1 MRGRRGLSV
10 RIGACVES
18 FLGGGV
24 RGLVYLDSVP
34 SGGEVVFGLF
44 PRESGPGGH
53 SPRTPGGQG
62 RGGWSFLRVLSLLRD
77 VTVERSCFGLDPAR
91 SQSGLACSAGHHRGG
106 GPAWP
111 LQKPPGR
118 GGRGSRG
125 GGRGPARSLGHCS
138 LGRHLSPCL
147 LAARIH
153 FRCCESR
160 PPSWLVLYL
169 TDVAAGPRA
178 AGICLSGPCAF
189 ASEFCRASHR
199 VRHGSCAS
207 AFLCRI
213 PRSGPRRTQPA
224 PVAARPEPGSSWPGD
239 GGGDHLPGGL

>member
-62 RGGWSFLRVLSLLRD
+62 RGGWSFLHVLSLLRD

-118 GGRGSRG
+118 GGGAAGWLG
-125 GGRGPARSLGHCS
+125 GAAGGPHGVSRSLLPRQTS
-138 LGRHLSPCL
+138 LSVFTSRMHPFPL
-147 LAARIH
+147 L
-153 FRCCESR
+153 
-160 PPSWLVLYL
+160 
-169 TDVAAGPRA
+169 
-178 AGICLSGPCAF
+178 
-189 ASEFCRASHR
+189 
-199 VRHGSCAS
+199 
-207 AFLCRI
+207 
-213 PRSGPRRTQPA
+213 
-224 PVAARPEPGSSWPGD
+224 
-239 GGGDHLPGGL
+239 